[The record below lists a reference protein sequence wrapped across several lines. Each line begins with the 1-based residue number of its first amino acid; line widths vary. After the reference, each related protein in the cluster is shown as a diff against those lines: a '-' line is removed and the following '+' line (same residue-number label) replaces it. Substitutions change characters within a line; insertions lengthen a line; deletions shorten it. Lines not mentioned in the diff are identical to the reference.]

1 MQLFDLTKILFSSP
15 DKWRTLSRGD
25 KKKNHFM
32 VNRLMSIQFPLQAQ
46 AFNSLKIDPVATL
59 DAWQQFLE
67 NKYNRVPYWMY
78 TKGTKKKKEEKEKK
92 LNIKE
97 STILLYAKR
106 NRLDLRAVKDA
117 IKFFPTESAKEL
129 KKFEKIIQ

>member
-15 DKWRTLSRGD
+15 DKWKTLSRGD

-46 AFNSLKIDPVATL
+46 AFNNLKIDPVATL
-59 DAWQQFLE
+59 DAWQKFLE
-67 NKYNRVPYWMY
+67 NKYHQVPYWMY

-92 LNIKE
+92 LNIKD

-106 NRLDLRAVKDA
+106 NGLELKAVRDA
-117 IKFFPTESAKEL
+117 IKFFPKESAKEL
-129 KKFEKIIQ
+129 KRFEKIIQ